1 MKELIGVS
9 GKLFLMKKLMCKK
22 YIQKPKY
29 IRIGIKKES
38 L

>member
-9 GKLFLMKKLMCKK
+9 GKLFDEKAYVQK